1 LCSGPRRGFYILALG
16 SLGSN
21 EKHLIE
27 ILKNN
32 AAQTIAV
39 LLMTLVI
46 LLNFYPRG
54 FSQTETST
62 QKEARL
68 TTLLLTPSIPNAQ
81 ALGNESAKITLV
93 EFGDYQCT
101 FCKRFHV
108 NTRELVINNFVD
120 TGKVRFLFKDYPIN
134 DISPTN
140 SSTLAAEASYCA
152 ADQYRYWE
160 YHNELY
166 DNWRGENTGWIS
178 PESLLV
184 FAKNSGIGNVSQFSN
199 CVGSHKYSTL
209 VQRNYDLAV
218 SLRLTSTPSFVI
230 LSEFKSPMVIVG
242 SQPFQTFD
250 YMIKNMVS

>member
-1 LCSGPRRGFYILALG
+1 MIGT
-16 SLGSN
+16 
-21 EKHLIE
+21 
-27 ILKNN
+27 LKNHVV
-32 AAQTIAV
+32 QTVGV
-39 LLMTLVI
+39 LLVTLVI
-46 LLNFYPRG
+46 LLNCCPRG
-54 FSQTETST
+54 FGQTETST
-62 QKEARL
+62 EREARL
-68 TTLLLTPSIPNAQ
+68 TALLLAPSIPNAQ
-81 ALGNESAKITLV
+81 ALGNESAEITLV

-101 FCKRFHV
+101 FCKRFHAI
-108 NTRELVINNFVD
+108 TRELVINNLVD

-152 ADQYRYWE
+152 ADQHRYWE

-166 DNWRGENTGWIS
+166 DHWRGENTGWVS

-184 FAKNSGIGNVSQFSN
+184 FAKNSGIGNVSEFSN

-209 VQRNYDLAV
+209 VHQNYDLAI
-218 SLRLTSTPSFVI
+218 SLGLTSTPSFVI

-250 YMIKNMVS
+250 YMIKNMDS